1 MITRFHW
8 GAGGNAGDLFEVE
21 VTAWDDAGTNRLFIA
36 SVEGRAGPDGLFAGT
51 QVFPTPIRALRG
63 PFKYLCA

>member
-36 SVEGRAGPDGLFAGT
+36 SLEGRAGPDGFFAGT

-63 PFKYLCA
+63 PFKHLCA

>member
-21 VTAWDDAGTNRLFIA
+21 VTAWDDAGTNRLFI
-36 SVEGRAGPDGLFAGT
+36 VGLRVLRAG
-51 QVFPTPIRALRG
+51 QVA
-63 PFKYLCA
+63 A